1 MSRPGKEKKN
11 GIKNILRGSH
21 AVSSTAVKLHEKK
34 KKTAKDLQ
42 KRDVNATHSHP
53 RFLAQPLLHI
63 LAQLQGQLT

>member
-1 MSRPGKEKKN
+1 MQSV
-11 GIKNILRGSH
+11 LLL
-21 AVSSTAVKLHEKK
+21 SSFMRRK

>member
-1 MSRPGKEKKN
+1 MQSV
-11 GIKNILRGSH
+11 LLL
-21 AVSSTAVKLHEKK
+21 SSFMRR